1 MANNEL
7 RIPLA
12 RTTGSSSFINACFN
26 GINAFLGI
34 SYLTVPYALSTGG
47 HAFGT
52 KGRITVMIIMNLE
65 MYLVAVGLLI
75 LEVDNLRKLFPEF
88 MINLGELTVDG
99 RQSFAIITFLIILPT
114 IFLTDLSILS
124 YISATGFFSC
134 LVILVSI
141 FCVGA
146 FNGVGFHAKGSI
158 LLNVDRLPIT
168 VSLYIV
174 SFGGHPVIPPIYVS
188 MRDRYQFS
196 KVLLFSFV
204 LATLTYMSMAIV
216 GYLMYGDR
224 VESEITLNLPTG
236 KVSARIA
243 IYTTLVIPIARYALV
258 VTPIA
263 TAIEGGISENYKN
276 KRAVRLFIRVALL
289 FSTAIVAYY
298 FPYYES
304 LMAIVGS
311 IFVVS
316 ASFLLPCL
324 CYLKISDLNW
334 GWNCEQ
340 IGIWGIILFGTFA
353 GVLGTYSSISELV
366 R

>member
-26 GINAFLGI
+26 GINTFLGM
-34 SYLTVPYALSTGG
+34 SYLTVPYALSTGGWLSLMLFSLVAIMTFYTGILLKRCMEAADHPSITSYLDIAG

-65 MYLVAVGLLI
+65 IYLVAVGLLI
-75 LEVDNLRKLFPEF
+75 QEVD
-88 MINLGELTVDG
+88 
-99 RQSFAIITFLIILPT
+99 S
-114 IFLTDLSILS
+114 
-124 YISATGFFSC
+124 
-134 LVILVSI
+134 
-141 FCVGA
+141 
-146 FNGVGFHAKGSI
+146 
-158 LLNVDRLPIT
+158 LL
-168 VSLYIV
+168 SLYIV

-224 VESEITLNLPTG
+224 VESEITLNLPTS
-236 KVSARIA
+236 KVSARIT

-258 VTPIA
+258 LTPIA

-316 ASFLLPCL
+316 GSFLLPCL

-340 IGIWGIILFGTFA
+340 IGIGG
-353 GVLGTYSSISELV
+353 
-366 R
+366 

>member
-1 MANNEL
+1 M
-7 RIPLA
+7 
-12 RTTGSSSFINACFN
+12 
-26 GINAFLGI
+26 
-34 SYLTVPYALSTGG
+34 
-47 HAFGT
+47 
-52 KGRITVMIIMNLE
+52 
-65 MYLVAVGLLI
+65 
-75 LEVDNLRKLFPEF
+75 
-88 MINLGELTVDG
+88 
-99 RQSFAIITFLIILPT
+99 
-114 IFLTDLSILS
+114 DL
-124 YISATGFFSC
+124 
-134 LVILVSI
+134 
-141 FCVGA
+141 
-146 FNGVGFHAKGSI
+146 
-158 LLNVDRLPIT
+158 
-168 VSLYIV
+168 
-174 SFGGHPVIPPIYVS
+174 
-188 MRDRYQFS
+188 Q
-196 KVLLFSFV
+196 VLLFSFV

-224 VESEITLNLPTG
+224 VESEITLNLPTS

-258 VTPIA
+258 LTPIA

-316 ASFLLPCL
+316 GSFLLPCL

>member
-1 MANNEL
+1 MLCSNPIFK
-7 RIPLA
+7 R
-12 RTTGSSSFINACFN
+12 AC
-26 GINAFLGI
+26 IW
-34 SYLTVPYALSTGG
+34 Y
-47 HAFGT
+47 

-75 LEVDNLRKLFPEF
+75 LEVDNLL
-88 MINLGELTVDG
+88 
-99 RQSFAIITFLIILPT
+99 
-114 IFLTDLSILS
+114 
-124 YISATGFFSC
+124 
-134 LVILVSI
+134 
-141 FCVGA
+141 
-146 FNGVGFHAKGSI
+146 
-158 LLNVDRLPIT
+158 
-168 VSLYIV
+168 SLYIV

-196 KVLLFSFV
+196 KCVHFSKPASKTNYFFVVSFMDLQVLLFSFV

-224 VESEITLNLPTG
+224 VESEITLNLPTS

-258 VTPIA
+258 LTPIA

>member
-1 MANNEL
+1 M
-7 RIPLA
+7 
-12 RTTGSSSFINACFN
+12 
-26 GINAFLGI
+26 
-34 SYLTVPYALSTGG
+34 
-47 HAFGT
+47 
-52 KGRITVMIIMNLE
+52 
-65 MYLVAVGLLI
+65 
-75 LEVDNLRKLFPEF
+75 
-88 MINLGELTVDG
+88 
-99 RQSFAIITFLIILPT
+99 
-114 IFLTDLSILS
+114 DL
-124 YISATGFFSC
+124 
-134 LVILVSI
+134 
-141 FCVGA
+141 
-146 FNGVGFHAKGSI
+146 
-158 LLNVDRLPIT
+158 
-168 VSLYIV
+168 
-174 SFGGHPVIPPIYVS
+174 
-188 MRDRYQFS
+188 Q
-196 KVLLFSFV
+196 VLLFSFV

-224 VESEITLNLPTG
+224 VESEITLNLPTS

-258 VTPIA
+258 LTPIA

>member
-7 RIPLA
+7 RIPLI
-12 RTTGSSSFINACFN
+12 RTPGSSSFMKASFN
-26 GINAFLGI
+26 GTNSFLGI
-34 SYLTVPYALSTGG
+34 GFLTIPYALSSGGWLSLVLFFSIAAMTFYTGLLIVRCMEVDPSILSYYDIAER
-47 HAFGT
+47 AFGM
-52 KGRITVMIIMNLE
+52 KGRMIVMFMMNAE
-65 MYLVAVGLLI
+65 MYLIATGFLI
-75 LEVDNLRKLFPEF
+75 LEGDNLQKLFPEF
-88 MINLGELTVDG
+88 MIKLGALTLDG
-99 RQSFAIITFLIILPT
+99 KQSF
-114 IFLTDLSILS
+114 
-124 YISATGFFSC
+124 
-134 LVILVSI
+134 
-141 FCVGA
+141 
-146 FNGVGFHAKGSI
+146 
-158 LLNVDRLPIT
+158 
-168 VSLYIV
+168 
-174 SFGGHPVIPPIYVS
+174 
-188 MRDRYQFS
+188 
-196 KVLLFSFV
+196 VLLFSFV
-204 LATLTYMSMAIV
+204 IATLTYMSMAIV

-224 VESEITLNLPTG
+224 VESEITLNLPTS

-258 VTPIA
+258 LTPIA

-316 ASFLLPCL
+316 GSFLLPCL

-340 IGIWGIILFGTFA
+340 IGIGGIILFGTFA